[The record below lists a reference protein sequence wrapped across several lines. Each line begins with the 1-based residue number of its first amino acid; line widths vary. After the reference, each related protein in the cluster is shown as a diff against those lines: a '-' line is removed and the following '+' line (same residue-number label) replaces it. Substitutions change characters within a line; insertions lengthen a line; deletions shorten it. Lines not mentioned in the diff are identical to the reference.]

1 VTPDQIFV
9 LALVAGSVVLFVT
22 EVVTV
27 DLVGLMLIAALVLSG
42 IMQPQEAYAGFAN
55 EALVTI
61 AAMFALSAA
70 LIRTGVLDH
79 LRAAMLALS
88 GGSRVRIVLF
98 LMVTVAIS
106 SAFVNNT
113 PVVVIFLPIVLGVAS
128 SLDLSPS
135 KLLLPMSYA
144 SILGGTCTLV
154 GTSTNLLVAQQA
166 ELYAGMHIGMFDF
179 TGPGL
184 VFALAGFLFLALVGH
199 RLLPRRASVSTT
211 VQSGRIREFVTE
223 VLFAEGSPLVGKTY
237 KDLLDKTT
245 GITPLMLIRG
255 DEVVFAPLIADP
267 RGQFIRQG
275 DVLLFKGDPG
285 SINAL
290 LEKDGVTLPPELGA
304 LLDAQPVGRTVTMV
318 ELVINPNSPLIG
330 RTIAGS
336 GFSRRHG
343 GAAAVAVLRHNEH
356 LRRRVSEIRLR
367 LGDTLLVVANED
379 VLDEIRTS
387 DEFILMEGV
396 DEQVVR
402 RDKSPIALSIM
413 AAVVVLSALEVAPIS
428 VLSLTGVAAAVLTR
442 CLPLRLAYSSIDMSI
457 VLLIAGMLCL
467 GQALRTTGLLEVG
480 AHWVVDLLD
489 DYGPLAVMAGIYLLS
504 TLTTTLVSNNAVAVL
519 LTPIAINVAGE
530 LGLSPEPFVYA
541 VLFGA
546 SASFASPISYQTN
559 LFVYAPGGYRFT
571 DYLRLG
577 IPLNLLLFALSLVV
591 LPWFFPFTAVG
602 S

>member
-1 VTPDQIFV
+1 MSPDQIFV
-9 LALVAGSVVLFVT
+9 LALVAGSVVLFIT
-22 EVVTV
+22 EVVSV
-27 DLVGLMLIAALVLSG
+27 DLVGLSLIAALVLSG
-42 IMQPQEAYAGFAN
+42 VLQPSEAYAGFAN
-55 EALVTI
+55 EALITI

-70 LIRTGVLDH
+70 LIRTGVLDR

-88 GGSRVRIVLF
+88 GGARMRVVLL

-166 ELYAGMHIGMFDF
+166 EVHAQMQIGMFDF
-179 TGPGL
+179 TIPGL
-184 VFALAGFLFLALVGH
+184 VFASAGFVYLALVGH
-199 RLLPRRASVSTT
+199 RLLPQRASVSTT

-223 VLFAEGSPLVGKTY
+223 VLFPEDSPLVGRTY
-237 KDLLDKTT
+237 KELLDKS
-245 GITPLMLIRG
+245 GGVTPLMIIRG
-255 DEVVFAPLIADP
+255 GEVIFAPLIADP
-267 RGQFIRQG
+267 RGQFIRAN

-285 SINAL
+285 SISAL
-290 LEKDGVTLPPELGA
+290 LERDGVTLPPELGE
-304 LLDAQPVGRTVTMV
+304 LMDAGSGRTVTML

-343 GAAAVAVLRHNEH
+343 GGAVVAVLRHDEH
-356 LRRRVSEIRLR
+356 LRRRVSQIRLR
-367 LGDTLLVVANED
+367 LGDTLLVVCGEE
-379 VLDEIRTS
+379 VLDDLRRSE
-387 DEFILMEGV
+387 EFILLEGV
-396 DEQVVR
+396 DEQLVR
-402 RDKSPIALSIM
+402 RDRSPIALGIM
-413 AAVVVLSALEVAPIS
+413 AAVVVLAALEVAPIS
-428 VLSLTGVAAAVLTR
+428 VLSLTGVLAAVLSG
-442 CLPLRLAYSSIDMSI
+442 CLPLRLAYNSIDMSI

-467 GQALRTTGLLEVG
+467 GQALQSTGLLELGTHAVI
-480 AHWVVDLLD
+480 DLLQG
-489 DYGPLAVMAGIYLLS
+489 YGPLAVMAGMYLLS
-504 TLTTTLVSNNAVAVL
+504 AITTTLVTNNAVAVL
-519 LTPIAINVAGE
+519 LTPIAAQVALQMG
-530 LGLSPEPFVYA
+530 LGPAPFVYA

-559 LFVYAPGGYRFT
+559 LFVYAPGGYRFS

-577 IPLNLLLFALSLVV
+577 VPLNLLLFALALVV
-591 LPWFFPFTAVG
+591 IPWWWPFQELVT
-602 S
+602 